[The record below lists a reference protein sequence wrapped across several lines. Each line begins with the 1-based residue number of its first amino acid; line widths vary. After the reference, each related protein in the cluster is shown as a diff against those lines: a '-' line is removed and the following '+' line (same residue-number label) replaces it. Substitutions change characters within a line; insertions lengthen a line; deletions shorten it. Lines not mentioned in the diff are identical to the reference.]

1 MADIRSF
8 YSQQSKTT
16 LEVKTTLDVKNL
28 KVGDIIVYG
37 KGAAWMG
44 DGGCAGMDDAFR
56 VERHITKVIRKGR
69 YEVEPQ
75 YDDERKPPVFAVNN
89 VGTWLKDTD
98 GFYNIYSINGVED
111 SVGRWREE
119 WDFKKKKR
127 EEREEKRNK
136 QMEEDWTKGTSEDL
150 RNLLR
155 VHFARQNK
163 RLTNIATATKP
174 VLMELIRKYK
184 IRE

>member
-16 LEVKTTLDVKNL
+16 LEVKTTLDIKNL

-44 DGGCAGMDDAFR
+44 DGGCAGMDEAFR
-56 VERHITKVIRKGR
+56 VERRITKVIRKGR
-69 YEVEPQ
+69 YEVEPM
-75 YDDERKPPVFAVNN
+75 YAGRDPLVFAVIG
-89 VGTWLKDTD
+89 VGTWLKDTN

-111 SVGRWREE
+111 SVDRWREE
-119 WDFKKKKR
+119 WDLKEKQR
-127 EEREEKRNK
+127 EENEEKRK
-136 QMEEDWTKGTSEDL
+136 KKMEQDWTKGTLDDL
-150 RNLLR
+150 RTLLR
-155 VHFARQNK
+155 DHFAKQNR

-174 VLMELIRKYK
+174 VLIELIRKYK